1 MHPSER
7 LKGLDVFVCVAD
19 AGSFTAA
26 AERLHLTASAV
37 GKSIARLEDRLG
49 RTLFHRTTR
58 RMSLTEAGIAF
69 HRTCTEV
76 LANLEEAE
84 VALRAEDDE
93 PSGRVRID
101 LPAAFGRLQALPIIL
116 GFAQAYPL
124 TRPQVSFS
132 DRFIDP
138 VEDGVDIIVRIG
150 GPDAWSSLLEHRQLG
165 HEQHVFCASP
175 AYLAAHGVPA
185 TREDLLAHR
194 CIAYGRADGSV
205 SPWRFAAA
213 VPGEV
218 ELQMM
223 PSPLVVGDGEGQ
235 VTAALVGSGIVQLP
249 TWLVRSHLED
259 GALLEVLPHLASQGL
274 PLSLAWMK
282 SRRELPT
289 VSLLLETLAQELASR
304 IR

>member
-37 GKSIARLEDRLG
+37 GKSIARLEERLG
-49 RTLFHRTTR
+49 RRLFHRTTR

-69 HRTCTEV
+69 HRTCIAV
-76 LANLEEAE
+76 LADLEEAE
-84 VALRAEDDE
+84 VSLRAEDAE

-124 TRPQVSFS
+124 ARPQVSFS

-138 VEDGVDIIVRIG
+138 VEDGVDILVRIG
-150 GPDAWSSLLEHRQLG
+150 GPDSWSTQLEHRLLG
-165 HEQHVFCASP
+165 HERHVFCAAP

-185 TREDLLAHR
+185 TLQDLEAHR
-194 CIAYGRADGSV
+194 CIAYGRADGSI

-213 VPGEV
+213 TPGEV
-218 ELQMM
+218 DHRVI

-235 VTAALVGSGIVQLP
+235 VTAALVGCGIVQLP

-259 GALLEVLPHLASQGL
+259 GALMEVLPDLASEGL
-274 PLSLAWMK
+274 PLTLAWMK
-282 SRRELPT
+282 SRQDLPT
-289 VSLLLETLAQELASR
+289 VSLLLDALAEGLAPR

>member
-58 RMSLTEAGIAF
+58 RMSLTEAGITF
-69 HRTCTEV
+69 YRTCTEV
-76 LANLEEAE
+76 LASLEEAE
-84 VALRAEDDE
+84 VALCSEDAE

-116 GFAQAYPL
+116 GFAQAYPS

-150 GPDAWSSLLEHRQLG
+150 GPDAWPSLLEHRLLG
-165 HEQHVFCASP
+165 HERHVFCASP
-175 AYLAAHGVPA
+175 GYLAAHGVPA
-185 TREDLLAHR
+185 TREQLQAHR

-213 VPGEV
+213 SGDIEQ
-218 ELQMM
+218 QMM

-235 VTAALVGSGIVQLP
+235 VIAALIGSGIVQLP
-249 TWLVRSHLED
+249 TWLVRKHLED
-259 GALLEVLPHLASQGL
+259 GALVEVLPHLASEGL
-274 PLSLAWMK
+274 PLTLAWMK
-282 SRRELPT
+282 SRREMPT
-289 VSLLLETLAQELASR
+289 VSLLLETLAPGLASR

>member
-37 GKSIARLEDRLG
+37 GKAIARLEQRLG
-49 RTLFHRTTR
+49 RRLFHRSTR

-69 HRTCTEV
+69 HRTCTAV
-76 LANLEEAE
+76 LAELQAAE
-84 VALRAEDDE
+84 VSLRAEDAE
-93 PSGRVRID
+93 PGGRVRID

-116 GFAQAYPL
+116 GFAQAYPRV
-124 TRPQVSFS
+124 RPQVSFS

-138 VEDGVDIIVRIG
+138 VEDGVDIVVRIG
-150 GPDAWSSLLEHRQLG
+150 GPRAWSPQLEHRLLG
-165 HEQHVFCASP
+165 HERHVFCAAP
-175 AYLAAHGVPA
+175 DYLATYGVPA
-185 TREDLLAHR
+185 TRQALEDHR

-205 SPWRFAAA
+205 SPWRFAGEAA
-213 VPGEV
+213 GEV
-218 ELQMM
+218 HHHAM

-235 VTAALVGSGIVQLP
+235 VSAALVGCGIVQLP
-249 TWLVRSHLED
+249 TWLVRSHLEA
-259 GALLEVLPHLASQGL
+259 GALVEVLPQLASQGL
-274 PLSLAWMK
+274 PLTLAWMK
-282 SRRELPT
+282 SRQALPALHVLRQT
-289 VSLLLETLAQELASR
+289 LLESLAQR